1 MKSSKK
7 KGTRRT
13 ESNSGI
19 TLMALIITII
29 VMLILAGVSIS
40 MVLGENGVIKRA
52 EMAANRAKTDANV
65 EKIKISQMTASAF
78 GNGTLDEVIQQLVED
93 GVIENTGSANKI
105 DDNTAIIKTKDGQT
119 FEITTGTV
127 EYVNTE
133 GMETPPSYADGNIS
147 YAKSPNDEY
156 TNQDVEVSLSKNV
169 EGNFTIQYS
178 LDGVNY
184 VDYTKPIEF
193 KKNGTLFYCL
203 RNAVYNKNNYGRV
216 EIESIDKDKPEIN
229 SFTVDTTEK
238 VPSKVLTIDATDSGV
253 SGIKGYY
260 IGTSSTEPAVSDFV
274 ASNTK
279 TITANGTYYAWV
291 IDKANNISDKKEIV
305 ESNIGY
311 KVGASVSVKGYSF
324 YVIGDDGTNVTLLY
338 KSTIGDETT
347 WDNAKSQASTFGSN
361 LGGTGRLMTKAEA
374 EGVAASY
381 RNIGLYYW
389 LEDYYGKVNGFD
401 CAWHVQDTGNLN
413 ATGGRVAYHSGVRP
427 VVVISKSKLS

>member
-1 MKSSKK
+1 
-7 KGTRRT
+7 
-13 ESNSGI
+13 
-19 TLMALIITII
+19 
-29 VMLILAGVSIS
+29 MLILAGVSIS

-52 EMAANRAKTDANV
+52 EMAANRAKIDANV

-133 GMETPPSYADGNIS
+133 GMETPPNYADGNIS

-184 VDYTKPIEF
+184 VDYSEPIKF
-193 KKNGTLFYCL
+193 TQNGTLYYCL

-229 SFTVDTTEK
+229 SFTVDTTAK

-260 IGTSSTEPAVSDFV
+260 IGISNTEPAVSDFV

-279 TITANGTYYAWV
+279 TITTNGTYYAWV

-311 KVGASVSVKGYSF
+311 PTYSVGESVTVGGDNF

-338 KSTIGDETT
+338 ESVIGIAD
-347 WDNAKSQASTFGSN
+347 WDVAKSQASTFGSN

-381 RNIGLYYW
+381 RNNGSDYW
-389 LEDYYGKVNGFD
+389 LADEYSNTHVWYVNYN
-401 CAWHVQDTGNLN
+401 GNIDHLSIVFYK
-413 ATGGRVAYHSGVRP
+413 TGVRP
-427 VVVISKSKLS
+427 VVVISKSKL

>member
-7 KGTRRT
+7 KVTRRT
-13 ESNSGI
+13 ESNTGI

-29 VMLILAGVSIS
+29 VLLILAGVSIS

-52 EMAANRAKTDANV
+52 EMAANRAKIDANV

-184 VDYTKPIEF
+184 VDYSEPIKF
-193 KKNGTLFYCL
+193 AQNGTLYYCL

-229 SFTVDTTEK
+229 SFTVDNTSK
-238 VPSKVLTIDATDSGV
+238 VSSKVLTIDATDSGV

-260 IGTSSTEPAVSDFV
+260 IGTSNTEPALSDFV

-279 TITANGTYYAWV
+279 TITTNGTYYAWV

-305 ESNIGY
+305 ESNIVY
-311 KVGASVSVKGYSF
+311 TVGTSVNVGSYSF
-324 YVIGDDGTNVTLLY
+324 YVIGDSGDNVTLLC
-338 KSTIGDETT
+338 KTTIGTAN
-347 WDNAKSQASTFGSN
+347 WDNAKTQASTFGN
-361 LGGTGRLMTKAEA
+361 ELGGSGRLMTKAEA
-374 EGVAASY
+374 QALSSSI
-381 RNIGLYYW
+381 RNIGSYYW
-389 LEDYYGKVNGFD
+389 LADYSHFD
-401 CAWHVQDTGNLN
+401 RGDDYAWLVDSD
-413 ATGGRVAYHSGVRP
+413 GRLGCYRSVENRYGVRP
-427 VVVISKSKLS
+427 VVVISKSKL

>member
-7 KGTRRT
+7 KGMRRT
-13 ESNSGI
+13 ESNTGI

-29 VMLILAGVSIS
+29 VLLILAGVSIS

-52 EMAANRAKTDANV
+52 EIAANRAKTDANV

-119 FEITTGTV
+119 FEITNGTV

-133 GMETPPSYADGNIS
+133 GMETPPNYADGNIS

-184 VDYTKPIEF
+184 VDYSEPIKF
-193 KKNGTLFYCL
+193 AQNGTLYYCL

-229 SFTVDTTEK
+229 SFTVDTTAK

-311 KVGASVSVKGYSF
+311 PTYSVGTSVPLGGYNF
-324 YVIGDDGTNVTLLY
+324 YVIGDSGDNVTLLC
-338 KSTIGDETT
+338 KTTIDWANWE
-347 WDNAKSQASTFGSN
+347 NAKTQASSFGRG
-361 LGGTGRLMTKAEA
+361 LGGSGRLMTLGEA
-374 EGVAASY
+374 LGLEASYRTFGNSYWLADYYGNIYNGVAAYNVNSDGSVSSY
-381 RNIGLYYW
+381 DLTRPLW
-389 LEDYYGKVNGFD
+389 
-401 CAWHVQDTGNLN
+401 
-413 ATGGRVAYHSGVRP
+413 VRP
-427 VVVISKSKLS
+427 VVVISKSKL